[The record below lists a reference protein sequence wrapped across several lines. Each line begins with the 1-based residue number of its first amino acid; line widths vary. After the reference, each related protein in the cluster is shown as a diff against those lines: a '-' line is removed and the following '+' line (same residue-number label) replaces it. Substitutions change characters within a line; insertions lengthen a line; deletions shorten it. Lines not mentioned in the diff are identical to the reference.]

1 MFRLLTASAG
11 GGGGVLLGIVG
22 RGEPP
27 SSPNLD
33 PIHRWSARKAVL
45 PDRRSRK
52 HVLFSAFFQPVP
64 SAVVKHDSLR
74 NLAEK

>member
-11 GGGGVLLGIVG
+11 GGGGYSSELSVGVCRPVLQILT
-22 RGEPP
+22 
-27 SSPNLD
+27 LFT
-33 PIHRWSARKAVL
+33 ARKAVL
-45 PDRRSRK
+45 PDRRSQK